1 MIVSIFF
8 PDQRLAESMHP
19 YLEELQSVWPWL
31 LLAGLCGGIVAV
43 AIAAVVITAKRRY
56 RGSPWLHNGRWKNLF
71 ALPERQPLI
80 LSCDTGETKPRNYQT
95 TM

>member
-1 MIVSIFF
+1 
-8 PDQRLAESMHP
+8 MHP
-19 YLEELQSVWPWL
+19 YLEVLQDVWPWL

-43 AIAAVVITAKRRY
+43 AASAAVLTAKRR
-56 RGSPWLHNGRWKNLF
+56 LHAGRWKNLF

-80 LSCDTGETKPRNYQT
+80 RNSDSAETNHHNYQT